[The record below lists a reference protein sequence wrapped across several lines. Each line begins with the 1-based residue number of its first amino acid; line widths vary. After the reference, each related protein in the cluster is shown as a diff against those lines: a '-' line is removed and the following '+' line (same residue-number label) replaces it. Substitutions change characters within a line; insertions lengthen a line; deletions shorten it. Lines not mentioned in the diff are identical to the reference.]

1 MIYNK
6 QNTQTYQVEVF
17 ILIYHQVLKW
27 LWCIV
32 ILLYILHVLNSFCI
46 LIYYFDFSLPVDLQF
61 NT

>member
-32 ILLYILHVLNSFCI
+32 ILLYILHVLHSFCI
-46 LIYYFDFSLPVDLQF
+46 LIDYFDFSLPVDLQF
-61 NT
+61 NK